1 MLTHFMIHG
10 FINHSGT
17 SSINSRP
24 HSARGLV
31 DVELFRRIDWCT
43 RGRRIICKLVE
54 RMGATVTCTFCC
66 WFFHWGS
73 HGIGYDWSIPTWA
86 VQCVFPFLRIW
97 CGDLL
102 NGRLWQIL
110 WEEVVLQALEYYL
123 SLSWNL
129 PMSLENLRCL
139 GDGLVHNLCE
149 PCILF
154 GLSLLLLLYFH
165 FLKYMLTV
173 MKSTTV
179 KNILIFVCKFLLS

>member
-1 MLTHFMIHG
+1 MKNLLKKSFEEDKNCFNWLLLEMLTHLVIHG

-17 SSINSRP
+17 SSINSTP
-24 HSARGLV
+24 FSKGFGWCGV
-31 DVELFRRIDWCT
+31 VGRIDWCT
-43 RGRRIICKLVE
+43 WGCGIICKLVE
-54 RMGATVTCTFCC
+54 KMGATVTCTVCC

-86 VQCVFPFLRIW
+86 VQCVFPCLRIS

-129 PMSLENLRCL
+129 PVSLENLQCL
-139 GDGLVHNLCE
+139 GDGLEHNLCE
-149 PCILF
+149 PCILY
-154 GLSLLLLLYFH
+154 GLSLLL
-165 FLKYMLTV
+165 
-173 MKSTTV
+173 
-179 KNILIFVCKFLLS
+179 